1 MEIDRS
7 TGTRDETAKI
17 AAAQLEAV
25 EEQQQRRKARWLLKN
40 FRMFLEQK
48 HKQEEAMKN
57 TPLFTK
63 DDALYVLSGMAAH
76 KGGERVQTSNI
87 SNAPETA
94 AMNVDETLERMNR
107 EVRAEVAKGYDQ
119 LCERITIVN
128 IAMMLMDVPVR
139 SVAEQVFCAG
149 TRWDKVIAAD
159 GHHYSKKKVYEM
171 IEIAEKVVIDT
182 MEHMNHPECK
192 CGQEEIDEQE

>member
-1 MEIDRS
+1 MENNRS
-7 TGTRDETAKI
+7 TGTRDETSKME
-17 AAAQLEAV
+17 AAQLEAV

-40 FRMFLEQK
+40 FRKFLEQK

-107 EVRAEVAKGYDQ
+107 EVRADVAKGYDQ
-119 LCERITIVN
+119 LCERISLVN
-128 IAMMLMDVPVR
+128 AALMLLETETRNAAIQLYCKGVKWNKV
-139 SVAEQVFCAG
+139 VAP
-149 TRWDKVIAAD
+149 D
-159 GHHYSKKKVYEM
+159 GHYYSKKKVYAFINAAEESV
-171 IEIAEKVVIDT
+171 IETILHSGIATRNQREEK
-182 MEHMNHPECK
+182 MN
-192 CGQEEIDEQE
+192 EE